1 MARRFPTIK
10 TTAFGLFLL
19 LISGCTSMATNRLA
33 GNLSSAMLNQSD
45 PEIVR
50 SGAPAYLLLLDSLIA
65 DDGDDPALLFAGARL
80 YSAYGGGLVSDTAR
94 RKGLADKAL
103 DYASRGLCQ
112 SQPDICAAMDKP
124 FIEFEPNVL
133 KVDSWDIE
141 GLYVFGTSWAGWI
154 QANLDDWNAIA
165 ELPKI
170 EAVLQRVID
179 LDPAYE
185 AGRAHLYLGVI
196 RTQLPPALGGKPE
209 IGRKHF
215 ELAIRYSKG
224 KDLMAKVEFARRYA
238 RLLFNQELHDH
249 LLHEV
254 IAANPSVPGLTL
266 SNVIAQRQAR
276 EMLNDDYF

>member
-1 MARRFPTIK
+1 
-10 TTAFGLFLL
+10 
-19 LISGCTSMATNRLA
+19 
-33 GNLSSAMLNQSD
+33 MLNQAD

-65 DDGDDPALLFAGARL
+65 DDDDPALLFAGARL

-112 SQPDICAAMDKP
+112 SQPDICATMDKP
-124 FIEFEPNVL
+124 FTEFEPNVL
-133 KVDSWDIE
+133 KVGALDAE

-154 QANLDDWNAIA
+154 QANPDDWNAIA

-185 AGRAHLYLGVI
+185 AGRAQLYLGVI

-215 ELAIRYSKG
+215 ELAIRYSEG

-238 RLLFNQELHDH
+238 RLLFDQELHDH

-266 SNVIAQRQAR
+266 SNVIAQRQAK